1 MKKMV
6 TVGLM
11 LLVSTLSFA
20 QHPGL
25 ESRNFKVSSF
35 SGLEISGI
43 FDVTLV
49 QSSNF
54 SVKVETHPELFE
66 YLEVYVKGDVL
77 HLGYKNGGIPKHI
90 QRKYNNMEIQ
100 AKVSMPVIRNLEMSG
115 VTKLTTNDSF
125 RTTDMS
131 IELSGVT
138 KVNFGYLECL
148 NLNAELSGVS
158 KIDMKVKAEELNLE
172 ASGASKAFL
181 TFEEKIITFA
191 DIEVSGT
198 SHATLTGRAIRSAV
212 DVSGA
217 ASFNG
222 LDFQVESMKAVV
234 SGAAKAEV
242 KVIGTL
248 EPEVSGASK
257 LRYNKNAS
265 LQNVRTSGASHMTS
279 Y

>member
-1 MKKMV
+1 MNKMF

-20 QHPGL
+20 QNRGL

-35 SGLEISGI
+35 SELEISGVY
-43 FDVTLV
+43 DVTLV
-49 QSSNF
+49 KSNNF

-66 YLEVYVKGDVL
+66 YLEVTVKGNKL
-77 HLGYKNGGIPKHI
+77 HLGYKDGGIPKHL
-90 QRKYNNMEIQ
+90 QKKYNNMEII
-100 AKVSMPVIRNLEMSG
+100 ASVSMPVICNLEMSG
-115 VTKLTTNDSF
+115 VTKLTTKDTF
-125 RTTDMS
+125 KTTDMS

-138 KVNFGYLECL
+138 KVDFGFLECL
-148 NLNAELSGVS
+148 NLEAELSGVS
-158 KIDMKVKAEELNLE
+158 KIEMKVKTEELDLE
-172 ASGASKAFL
+172 ASGASKAFF
-181 TFEEKIITFA
+181 TFEEKNITFA
-191 DIEVSGT
+191 DIDISGT
-198 SHATLTGRAIRSAV
+198 SHATITGRAIRSSV
-212 DVSGA
+212 NVSGA

-242 KVIGTL
+242 KVLGTL